1 MRNNFTLTKPL
12 TALYL
17 LIALCISYYFFSDI
31 YFTSLLS
38 DSLASSSSITNLQYN
53 CEKHGCY
60 LPYIPNDIELKQR
73 IQTLDGKWKNVLKVI
88 KNLSNKKKIPNLLW
102 LTRKDIPLILPNYT
116 QITFNNNPTWHPFI
130 MIDDDINYFMN
141 HIFYNTSILWAFTHI
156 NPMLGAVRADIWRYA
171 VLLIFG
177 GKDYTWIYVFI
188 CM

>member
-17 LIALCISYYFFSDI
+17 LITLCISYYFFSDI

-38 DSLASSSSITNLQYN
+38 DSSALSTSITNLQYN

-60 LPYIPNDIELKQR
+60 LPYIPSESELKQR
-73 IQTLDGKWKNVLKVI
+73 IQTLEGKWKNVLKVI
-88 KNLSNKKKIPNLLW
+88 KTLSNKKKIPNLLW
-102 LTRKDIPLILPNYT
+102 MTRKDIPLILPNYT

-130 MIDDDINYFMN
+130 MIDEDVNYFMN
-141 HIFYNTSILWAFTHI
+141 HVFYNTSLLWAFTHI
-156 NPMLGAVRADIWRYA
+156 NPALGAVRADIWRYA

-177 GKDYTWIYVFI
+177 GNSYTI
-188 CM
+188 CI